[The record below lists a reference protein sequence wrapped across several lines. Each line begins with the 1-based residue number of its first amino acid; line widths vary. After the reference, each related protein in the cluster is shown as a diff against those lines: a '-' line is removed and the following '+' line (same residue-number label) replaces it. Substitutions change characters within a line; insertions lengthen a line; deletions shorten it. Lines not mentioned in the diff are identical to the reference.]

1 MQFFGKPICFS
12 VLFSNHAVFFCLR
25 VSKFEKYISGYS
37 EMDIRVVLEP
47 RNGLKPEV
55 SRDLI

>member
-1 MQFFGKPICFS
+1 M
-12 VLFSNHAVFFCLR
+12 VLFYLR